1 MPEAKARPELIGE
14 RVRRYRRERELTL
27 ARLAEPS
34 GLSKGY
40 LSAIETGHTS
50 RPSGDTLYKIAD
62 ALGVLISDLFD
73 RRLLSD
79 APNDIPESL
88 NEFARE
94 FALPQADIQM
104 LAKIEFRGERP
115 QTKER
120 WAHIYSAIRDTGWM
134 DGRS

>member
-1 MPEAKARPELIGE
+1 MPKANAGPELIGE
-14 RVRRYRRERELTL
+14 RVRRYRHERELTL
-27 ARLAEPS
+27 AQVAELS

-50 RPSGDTLYKIAD
+50 RPSGDTLYKVAM
-62 ALGVLISDLFD
+62 ALGVLMSDLLD

-79 APNDIPESL
+79 APDNVPESL
-88 NEFARE
+88 KEFARQ
-94 FALPQADIQM
+94 FALPQADVQM
-104 LAKIEFRGERP
+104 LAKIQFRGEQP

-134 DGRS
+134 DG